1 MKKQINCKEVVW
13 ELFTLT
19 AAVAIIA
26 AAVYFFLVPSHASV
40 SSISGLGI
48 ILTNFIPLPLSV
60 ITMVL
65 NVVLLII
72 GFITCGREF
81 GTKTVY
87 TSILLPVFIG
97 IFERIFP
104 NIGSLTKTQELD
116 VLCYVLVV
124 SVGLS
129 ILFNMNASSG
139 GLDIVAKIMN
149 KYLHIE
155 LGKAMSLAGMC
166 VALSAAL
173 VYDKKTVVLS
183 VLGTYFNGMVVDHFI
198 FGQNLKRRVCI
209 ITKYEEE
216 LRNFILHELHS
227 GATIYDAIGA
237 YNLDKRHEI
246 ITIVDKNEYQKL
258 MNYINNLDPKAFV
271 TVYTVADM
279 RYQLLSFD
287 ENLISDTLGLL
298 FPASVIGFIIG
309 IVTPPFFV
317 HYYNRILYI
326 YKPIYEISKNNTLHL
341 SHKKRRQ
348 EF

>member
-72 GFITCGREF
+72 GFITCEREF

-258 MNYINNLDPKAFV
+258 MNYINNLDPKAFI

-279 RYQLLSFD
+279 RYQQKVL
-287 ENLISDTLGLL
+287 ENEERS
-298 FPASVIGFIIG
+298 
-309 IVTPPFFV
+309 
-317 HYYNRILYI
+317 
-326 YKPIYEISKNNTLHL
+326 
-341 SHKKRRQ
+341 
-348 EF
+348 